1 MTEPL
6 AHRCGFI
13 AIVGRPNVGKS
24 TLMNRILGQKISI
37 TSRKP
42 QTTRHQILGI
52 KTDENVQAIYV
63 DTPGLHLHAKKA
75 INRYMNRA
83 ASTVLNDVDVV
94 VFVVDAARW
103 TEEDDNVLVQ
113 LQREKTPVIL
123 VINKIDKLNN
133 KDLLLPLIDTWGR
146 RMVFAA
152 VIPISAKSGD
162 NLDKL
167 EQTVSTYLPESGP
180 LFPEEQVTDRSERF
194 LAAELIREKLMRR
207 LSKELPYA
215 VTVQIEKFSM
225 ENEVLHI
232 DATIWVAR
240 KSQKGIV
247 IGKSG
252 EVLKEVG
259 QKARIDMEKQ
269 FECKVF
275 LNLWVKVME
284 DWSDKEQQLRQ
295 LGYDDSGS

>member
-146 RMVFAA
+146 RMEFAA

-167 EQTVSTYLPESGP
+167 EQTVSAYLPESGP

>member
-52 KTDENVQAIYV
+52 KTDENIQAIYV

-146 RMVFAA
+146 RMEFAA

>member
-1 MTEPL
+1 
-6 AHRCGFI
+6 
-13 AIVGRPNVGKS
+13 
-24 TLMNRILGQKISI
+24 MNRVLGQKVSI

-103 TEEDDNVLVQ
+103 TEEDENVLLRLKQ
-113 LQREKTPVIL
+113 EKTPVVL
-123 VINKIDKLNN
+123 VINKIDKLAN
-133 KDLLLPLIDTWGR
+133 KKLLLPLIDEWGK
-146 RMVFAA
+146 RMAFAA
-152 VIPISAKSGD
+152 VIPLSAKSGD
-162 NLDKL
+162 NIDKL
-167 EQTVSTYLPESGP
+167 EQTVSAYLPESGP
-180 LFPEEQVTDRSERF
+180 LFPEEQITDRSERF

-215 VTVQIEKFSM
+215 VTVQIEKFAM

-284 DWSDKEQQLRQ
+284 DWSDSEQQLRQ
-295 LGYDDSGS
+295 LGYDDSAT

>member
-1 MTEPL
+1 MTEAPT
-6 AHRCGFI
+6 HRCGFI

-24 TLMNRILGQKISI
+24 TLMNRVLGQKVSI

-103 TEEDDNVLVQ
+103 TEEDENVLSRLKQ
-113 LQREKTPVIL
+113 EKTPVVL
-123 VINKIDKLNN
+123 VINKIDKLES
-133 KDLLLPLIDTWGR
+133 KKLLLPLIDEWGK
-146 RMVFAA
+146 RMAFAA
-152 VIPISAKSGD
+152 VIPLSAKSGD
-162 NLDKL
+162 NIDKL
-167 EQTVSTYLPESGP
+167 EQTVSAHLPESGP
-180 LFPEEQVTDRSERF
+180 LFPEEQITDRSERF

-284 DWSDKEQQLRQ
+284 DWSDSEQQLRQ
-295 LGYDDSGS
+295 LGYDDSAT

>member
-52 KTDENVQAIYV
+52 KTDENIQAIYV

-146 RMVFAA
+146 RMEFAA

-167 EQTVSTYLPESGP
+167 EQTVSAYLPESGP

>member
-146 RMVFAA
+146 RMEFAA